1 MLPKLICK
9 FWIRSRFQF
18 FSLMLEGPFFLE
30 KCGPKNQNCFLWW
43 NLGSNSNMQ
52 NLIVKLIF
60 FLFGTK
66 DTDGN
71 KAKAGISKRGF
82 KKAKH
87 TKFSGKQTFLIPPAP
102 PPLSTCFAFLKH
114 PFWDSPFCLITD
126 DTLFGK
132 IDPRLIQF
140 VISFL
145 SCLIWLWPVFD
156 LGNKSKFLKMFQL
169 YKASCW

>member
-87 TKFSGKQTFLIPPAP
+87 TKFSGKQTFLTPRP
-102 PPLSTCFAFLKH
+102 PPFDVLCFLETPVLRFTILPYYRRH
-114 PFWDSPFCLITD
+114 PFWKNWSQ
-126 DTLFGK
+126 
-132 IDPRLIQF
+132 IDPICNKFFKLFNLIMT
-140 VISFL
+140 SF
-145 SCLIWLWPVFD
+145 CF
-156 LGNKSKFLKMFQL
+156 GE
-169 YKASCW
+169 

>member
-87 TKFSGKQTFLIPPAP
+87 TKFSGKQTCLTPPSPPPPFRRALLSWNTRFEIHHFALLPTTPFLEKLIPDWSN
-102 PPLSTCFAFLKH
+102 L
-114 PFWDSPFCLITD
+114 
-126 DTLFGK
+126 
-132 IDPRLIQF
+132 
-140 VISFL
+140 
-145 SCLIWLWPVFD
+145 
-156 LGNKSKFLKMFQL
+156 
-169 YKASCW
+169 